1 MSKRYRLKLATYMVV
16 RECMPLPKIFR
27 SPEDFAEFAKTIV
40 STHDDDKEHVRRES
54 RTR

>member
-16 RECMPLPKIFR
+16 RECTPLPKLFR
-27 SPEDFAEFAKTIV
+27 TPEDAAEFAKILVNTR
-40 STHDDDKEHVRRES
+40 DDDNEHVRRES